1 MKKIPVQVTD
11 ENVKFMLENDLSFS
25 KVMNSAIDNLR
36 TVCSHSKMENKDE
49 KVQILHNLQDYKSN
63 KR

>member
-25 KVMNSAIDNLR
+25 KVLNSAIDNLR
-36 TVCSHSKMENKDE
+36 TVCTQSKMENENDE
-49 KVQILHNLQDYKSN
+49 IERFKST
-63 KR
+63 RRS